1 MEDNSNLLE
10 SLLESAGEYGKT
22 SLELMKLKTIDKTTD
37 IVSTFIPHSIV
48 FVLITSFMLFLNL
61 GLAFWLGEIL
71 GKTFYGFFVVSGF
84 YIITGIIIH
93 FFMHKWF
100 KRLIGDYFIKHVL
113 K

>member
-1 MEDNSNLLE
+1 MEDNTNLLD
-10 SLLESAGEYGKT
+10 SLLERAGDYGKT
-22 SLELMKLKTIDKTTD
+22 SLELVKLKTIYKTTD

-48 FVLITSFMLFLNL
+48 FVLIASFMLFLNL